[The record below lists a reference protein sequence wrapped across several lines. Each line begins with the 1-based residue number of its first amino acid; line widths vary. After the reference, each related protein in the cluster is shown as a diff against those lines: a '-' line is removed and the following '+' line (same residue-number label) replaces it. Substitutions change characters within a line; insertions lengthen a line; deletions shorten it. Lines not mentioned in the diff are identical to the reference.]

1 MNSPT
6 LDPAAKAAISTLVD
20 EAFPDRD
27 WDEVRDIEQE
37 KAESAGATLYSPHI
51 DFSEGVAVRGS
62 SRIIRENPL
71 IASQG
76 HETNL
81 VTLNHAANQE
91 DDLRLF
97 VFGKVDQIKLVQ
109 VLSDRILFASI
120 PVEEGA
126 QPIYF
131 YFPMPIENESAPL
144 KALTRVLGVPYAFTV
159 KNPGYLNLANFS
171 YYHEQ
176 ARSAISKA
184 SPDIIALYD
193 LKQTMTF
200 TIEAQQPES
209 LDAPYTPPQNVTA
222 HYVHTL
228 YVEKTRLDV
237 GENPAYMRAPLMAS
251 FIADFIEHPEIA
263 RMMPNLRVCA
273 ADLSWSKHNKGRQ
286 MYRVTLDSH
295 PLVIEEEVYYPG
307 ILVESSLLGVG
318 SRDFGD
324 TTVSLQLFRVV
335 CANGMTV
342 VLPAEQTQDILQ
354 SARRA
359 LDEHERDLLEDYT
372 MSTEGITL
380 NNRVFNSKAGL
391 SVVVKLVH
399 SLLELS
405 DVLCSELRRMHDEKF
420 LRHDPEA
427 FVKEFRQLASE
438 MKLPGALMKNFLT
451 EYVADVVSGDS
462 TFVSGMDLI
471 NYLTLTGRAY
481 ETQALAAVESK
492 AFALTKELARR
503 MTVRAQ
509 EVSHFEQIR
518 ASLAREYRTPTNS

>member
-1 MNSPT
+1 MNSTT
-6 LDPAAKAAISTLVD
+6 LDPAAQAAIATLVD
-20 EAFPDRD
+20 DAFPDRD
-27 WDEVRDIEQE
+27 WEEVREIEQE

-51 DFSEGVAVRGS
+51 DFTEALAVRGS
-62 SRIIRENPL
+62 SRIVRENPL
-71 IASQG
+71 IASEG
-76 HETNL
+76 HQQNL
-81 VTLNHAANQE
+81 AALTRAANQE

-97 VFGKVDQIKLVQ
+97 VFGKVDAIKLVQ
-109 VLSDRILFASI
+109 VLSDRIVFSSI
-120 PVEEGA
+120 PTEESA
-126 QPIYF
+126 EPLYF

-176 ARSAISKA
+176 ARSAITKN
-184 SPDIIALYD
+184 SPDILALYD
-193 LKQTMTF
+193 VAQTMTF
-200 TIEAQQPES
+200 TIESEQPES
-209 LDAPYTPPQNVTA
+209 TDEPYVPPQNITA

-228 YVEKTRLDV
+228 YVEKTRLDI
-237 GENPAYMRAPLMAS
+237 GEAPAYMRAPLMAS
-251 FIADFIEHPEIA
+251 FIADFIEHEEIA
-263 RMMPNLRVCA
+263 PLSPNIRVCA

-286 MYRVTLDSH
+286 MYRVTLDAH
-295 PLVIEEEVYYPG
+295 PLMIESETYYPG
-307 ILVESSLLGVG
+307 ILIESSLLGVG
-318 SRDFGD
+318 SRDFGE
-324 TTVSLQLFRVV
+324 TTVALQLFRVV

-354 SARRA
+354 SARRSLSDA
-359 LDEHERDLLEDYT
+359 ERDLLEDYT

-391 SVVVKLVH
+391 SVVVKLVS
-399 SLLELS
+399 SLLQLS
-405 DVLCSELRRMHDEKF
+405 QAISDELRRMHDERF
-420 LRHDPEA
+420 LRSDPEA

-438 MKLPGALMKNFLT
+438 MKIPSPLMKNFLT

-481 ETQALAAVESK
+481 ETQAVALVEAK

-503 MTVRAQ
+503 MSVRAQ
-509 EVSHFEQIR
+509 EVSQFEQIR
-518 ASLAREYRTPTNS
+518 ASLSREYRAPQ